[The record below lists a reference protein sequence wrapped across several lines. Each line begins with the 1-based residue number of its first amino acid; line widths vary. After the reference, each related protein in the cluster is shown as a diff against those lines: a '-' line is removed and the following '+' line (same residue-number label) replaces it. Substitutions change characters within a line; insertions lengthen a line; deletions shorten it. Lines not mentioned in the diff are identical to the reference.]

1 MTYFIVAA
9 LYHKRGQLSIA
20 TGHWIRYNDMPS
32 EVRAAMASGRSLWV
46 LSTVVCISSWL
57 GLGYV
62 VWNTDPALTV
72 NRLLFLALL
81 FLALCTLLSAL
92 AHYLHFRFT
101 SAKSY
106 RSDVKRSF
114 REGAL
119 AALFLTLCAWLRM
132 GQALNWINALLLL
145 SALALVEVFIL
156 LRSS

>member
-1 MTYFIVAA
+1 MSFVVQGT
-9 LYHKRGQLSIA
+9 
-20 TGHWIRYNDMPS
+20 
-32 EVRAAMASGRSLWV
+32 MASGRRLWAFSFLIGV
-46 LSTVVCISSWL
+46 FSWL
-57 GLGYV
+57 GLAYV
-62 VWNTDPALTV
+62 VWNTGPSSAM
-72 NRLLFLALL
+72 NRVMFVVLLFFGLL
-81 FLALCTLLSAL
+81 TLLSAV

-106 RSDVKRSF
+106 RSDAKKSF

-156 LRSS
+156 LKSS

>member
-1 MTYFIVAA
+1 M
-9 LYHKRGQLSIA
+9 A
-20 TGHWIRYNDMPS
+20 TGHWILYNHMS
-32 EVRAAMASGRSLWV
+32 LEVQTVMASSRSLWV
-46 LSTVVCISSWL
+46 LSTVVCLSSWV

-81 FLALCTLLSAL
+81 FMALLTLLSAL
-92 AHYLHFRFT
+92 AHYLHFRFR

-106 RSDVKRSF
+106 RSDFKRSF

-145 SALALVEVFIL
+145 SALALVEVFVL